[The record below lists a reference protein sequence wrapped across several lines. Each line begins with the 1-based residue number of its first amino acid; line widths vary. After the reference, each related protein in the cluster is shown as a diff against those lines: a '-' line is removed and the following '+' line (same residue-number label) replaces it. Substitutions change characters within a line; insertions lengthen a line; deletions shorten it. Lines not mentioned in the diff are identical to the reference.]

1 MLTHTLAYSSE
12 LVLVQ
17 DTVNVCTFFS
27 SAVFHVI
34 AEITLRDVS
43 SVSGRCGMYQKAGQH
58 IYPKASLDQ
67 RDDSKIE
74 PLTGLEIGYMEHV
87 SS

>member
-1 MLTHTLAYSSE
+1 MS
-12 LVLVQ
+12 V
-17 DTVNVCTFFS
+17 FFFP

-34 AEITLRDVS
+34 AEITWRDAS

-74 PLTGLEIGYMEHV
+74 PLAGLEIGYMEHV